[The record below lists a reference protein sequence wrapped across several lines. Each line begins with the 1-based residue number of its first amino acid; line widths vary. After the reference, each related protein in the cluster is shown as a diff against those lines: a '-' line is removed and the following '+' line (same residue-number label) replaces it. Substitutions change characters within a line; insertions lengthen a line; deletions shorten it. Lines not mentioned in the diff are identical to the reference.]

1 MAPCLEIKAAGIL
14 LYRNSLEGQTEYLL
28 VQNKREEWTPPKG
41 KLNKRETW
49 FQGAVREVWE
59 ETGLKNN
66 HDFRLSN
73 SKDTYYETTYLD
85 ESKRKTIQKTSRYF
99 LGKVVNKKA
108 RIRLETQELK
118 TFQWF
123 SAEEAKKMMRYPEMC
138 ELISYFEQ

>member
-14 LYRNSLEGQTEYLL
+14 LYRNSLEGQREYLL
-28 VQNKREEWTPPKG
+28 VQNKRGEWTPPKG

-73 SKDTYYETTYLD
+73 SKETYYETTYLD
-85 ESKRKTIQKTSRYF
+85 ESKRKPIQKTSRYF

-108 RIRLETQELK
+108 RIHLETQELK
-118 TFQWF
+118 TFQWV
-123 SAEEAKKMMRYPEMC
+123 SAEKAKKMMGYPEMRQ
-138 ELISYFEQ
+138 LIFYFEQ